1 MAALQA
7 SLQQAQQQQS
17 STEAQLAELRARLKE
32 CDSEIGAMEKA
43 RDSATRDVEAVEAEA
58 KKAERM

>member
-1 MAALQA
+1 MAAIQV
-7 SLQQAQQQQS
+7 SLTEAQQQHT
-17 STEAQLAELRARLKE
+17 STDKQLTELRARLKE

-43 RDSATRDVEAVEAEA
+43 RDAATRDVEAVEAEA